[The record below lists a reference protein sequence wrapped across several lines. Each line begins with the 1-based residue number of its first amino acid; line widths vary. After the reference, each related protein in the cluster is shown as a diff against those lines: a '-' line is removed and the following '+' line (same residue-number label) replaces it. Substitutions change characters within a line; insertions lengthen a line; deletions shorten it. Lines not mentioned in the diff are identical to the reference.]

1 MEQLNPMKK
10 ETVNCRIGSL
20 EKYRKD
26 IRALG
31 KVNCRIGSL
40 EIPPI
45 NLQSYLLVNCR
56 IGSLETSA
64 GVKERSFLV
73 N

>member
-56 IGSLETSA
+56 IGSLENNT
-64 GVKERSFLV
+64 
-73 N
+73 

>member
-56 IGSLETSA
+56 IGSLEMY
-64 GVKERSFLV
+64 LLP
-73 N
+73 

>member
-10 ETVNCRIGSL
+10 ET
-20 EKYRKD
+20 
-26 IRALG
+26 
-31 KVNCRIGSL
+31 VNCRIGSL

-56 IGSLETSA
+56 IGSLENNTRYPDLE
-64 GVKERSFLV
+64 ERV
-73 N
+73 NCRIGSLEKYHYLLSDSS

>member
-20 EKYRKD
+20 EKYRQD

-56 IGSLETSA
+56 IGSLE
-64 GVKERSFLV
+64 RY
-73 N
+73 